1 MVIRALDAPVRAATP
16 LASRLSRTWK
26 SVRESVGG
34 WLRRVRAFFRR
45 HSVYVILSLF
55 LLAFL
60 TTLLFNKVFISIH
73 SGELGVLWRRF
84 GGTQIDTVYREGLH
98 VILPINEMFAYNV
111 RKQQFSDTINALTVD
126 GLTVGVRYS
135 VRYYLEKDNLPLLHQ
150 RVGPDYVNVVVRPEV
165 RSVMRVVFG
174 QYKPEEIYTTQ
185 KAIQERVS
193 MLSKTHLEARFVALD
208 DVPIESITLPA
219 RISDAIESKL
229 AQQQIDQ
236 EYVYRLSI
244 ARKEADRKRIESDGI
259 QAYNDT
265 VNRSLTPDVL
275 AWHGIQATQELAK
288 SPNAKV
294 VVIGANKN
302 GLPIILGKE

>member
-1 MVIRALDAPVRAATP
+1 MR
-16 LASRLSRTWK
+16 
-26 SVRESVGG
+26 SVRNSV
-34 WLRRVRAFFRR
+34 RRWYERLKAFSRR
-45 HSVYVILSLF
+45 HSVYLVLSLF
-55 LLAFL
+55 LVAFL
-60 TTLLFNKVFISIH
+60 GTLLFNRIFISIH
-73 SGELGVLWRRF
+73 SGELGVLWRRL

-98 VILPINEMFAYNV
+98 LILPINDMYLYNV

-208 DVPIESITLPA
+208 DVPIESITLPT
-219 RISDAIESKL
+219 RISEAIESKL

-244 ARKEADRKRIESDGI
+244 ARKEAERKRIESDGI
-259 QAYNDT
+259 TVYNQT
-265 VNRSLTPDVL
+265 VNRGLTPDVL
-275 AWHGIQATQELAK
+275 AWHGILATQELAK
-288 SPNAKV
+288 SANAKV
-294 VVIGANKN
+294 VVVGGGKN
-302 GLPIILGKE
+302 GLPLILGKE